1 MNESHA
7 STSRIAKRS
16 PSDRHGFDAQDDGP
30 FVPDDLVQWVHEQ
43 IARGCSLL
51 TLRQRADEGE
61 TLVCNAP
68 LPGDGAQSVAASI
81 HLRAAAEG
89 RFLRGPT
96 LFVLYAFKDIAREHC
111 DRKSFRVEGETFSRS
126 GETEPPTVSGIN
138 AMLMRHAEGATKIA
152 LGHTSHIIEQYK
164 VLLQQ
169 RDRRI
174 TELETSLREASA
186 MRESLV
192 MLEHER
198 ALALHRAKDDEKRSD
213 FMRDKLDL
221 LIPVVAG
228 KMLGAGG
235 SPVPPI
241 VNDEMLRQLLGSL
254 SPDQLTKLQSIL
266 GPDQQAVVGD
276 LYMRYAQRS
285 RDPNVAAAA
294 KREAAQSRGA
304 PDEARGND

>member
-1 MNESHA
+1 MNANNKMVARAPSP
-7 STSRIAKRS
+7 RS
-16 PSDRHGFDAQDDGP
+16 SFDAQDDGP
-30 FVPDDLVQWVHEQ
+30 FVPEDLVMWVHEQ
-43 IARGCSLL
+43 IARGCSVI

-61 TLVCNAP
+61 TLVCNHP
-68 LPGDGAQSVAASI
+68 LPGDGAQAVATSI
-81 HLRAAAEG
+81 HARGQAEG

-96 LFVLYAFKDIAREHC
+96 LFVLYAFKDTTREHC

-126 GETEPPTVSGIN
+126 GETEPPTMSGIN

-174 TELETSLREASA
+174 SELETSLREASA

-198 ALALHRAKDDEKRSD
+198 SLSLHRAKEEEKRSD
-213 FMRDKLDL
+213 FMRDKLNL
-221 LIPVVAG
+221 LLPVLAG
-228 KMLGAGG
+228 KMLGTNGA
-235 SPVPPI
+235 SVPTV

-254 SPDQLTKLQSIL
+254 SPDQLMQLQSIL

-276 LYMRYAQRS
+276 LYMRYAQQS
-285 RDPNVAAAA
+285 KDPAVAAAA
-294 KREAAQSRGA
+294 TTHGPDQVSRKEEPA
-304 PDEARGND
+304 